1 MLVSKGAK
9 NMVQKRDEWVFF
21 RLRAAQLYEE
31 GKIDSALSLLETL
44 HAQQAE
50 RFAMAEEEY
59 EQTEN
64 C

>member
-1 MLVSKGAK
+1 MSKGAK
-9 NMVQKRDEWVFF
+9 NMVQKRDEWAFF
-21 RLRAAQLYEE
+21 RLRAAQLFEE
-31 GKIDSALSLLETL
+31 GRVDMALLLLETL